1 MEGIVPGAR
10 VGSGDFPQEWPWDP
24 ESVLESSFSFPD
36 CVFEIGGS
44 FRPSDSEVSKCPAF
58 FLEFEANGPDEFIR
72 SEIELI

>member
-1 MEGIVPGAR
+1 MEGIVPGPR

-24 ESVLESSFSFPD
+24 ESVESSFSFPN

-44 FRPSDSEVSKCPAF
+44 FRPSDSEVSIAF
-58 FLEFEANGPDEFIR
+58 FLEFEANGPDEFIQ